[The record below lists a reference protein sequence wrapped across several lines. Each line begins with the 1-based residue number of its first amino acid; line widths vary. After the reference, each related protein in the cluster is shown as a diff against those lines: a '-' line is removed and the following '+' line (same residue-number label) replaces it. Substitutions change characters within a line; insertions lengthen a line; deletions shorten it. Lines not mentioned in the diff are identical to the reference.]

1 MSKTSTGILTF
12 IIGTAV
18 GVTAGLYLN
27 SEDGRKLRKKTMKR
41 LSKMEADIEER
52 VSKAYDDLKNKISD
66 TTEDLKS
73 AGSHVKAAASD
84 TKDAAINLKE
94 SAKN

>member
-1 MSKTSTGILTF
+1 MSKSSTGILTF

-27 SEDGRKLRKKTMKR
+27 SENGRQLRKKTMKR
-41 LSKMEADIEER
+41 LNKMEADIEDR

-66 TTEDLKS
+66 TTEDMKS
-73 AGSHVKAAASD
+73 AGSHVKAAASNV
-84 TKDAAINLKE
+84 KDAAVNMKDA
-94 SAKN
+94 AKN